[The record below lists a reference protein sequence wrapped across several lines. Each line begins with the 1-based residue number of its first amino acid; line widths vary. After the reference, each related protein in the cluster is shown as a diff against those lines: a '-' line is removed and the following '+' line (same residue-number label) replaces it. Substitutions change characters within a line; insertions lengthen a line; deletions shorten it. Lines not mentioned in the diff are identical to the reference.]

1 MMQKNETK
9 PIIEKY
15 KKLNEACAKNE
26 IIVLGDEEH
35 KPKLYKEISTFEKNG
50 FIEKFCKIHNW
61 GSFSDSI

>member
-1 MMQKNETK
+1 MQKNETK

-35 KPKLYKEISTFEKNG
+35 KPKLYK
-50 FIEKFCKIHNW
+50 
-61 GSFSDSI
+61 

>member
-35 KPKLYKEISTFEKNG
+35 KPKLYKEISTFEK
-50 FIEKFCKIHNW
+50 KWLYWKVL
-61 GSFSDSI
+61 